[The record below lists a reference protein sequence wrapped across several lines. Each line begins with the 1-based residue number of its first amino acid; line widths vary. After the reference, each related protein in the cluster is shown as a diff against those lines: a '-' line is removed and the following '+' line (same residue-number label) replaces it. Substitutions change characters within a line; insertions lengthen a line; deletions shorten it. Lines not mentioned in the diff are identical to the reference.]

1 VTLEIDLHLPVLT
14 VLVVN
19 FPKPQSPLLDLRVI
33 VGSEQLL
40 AGLVKKFEE
49 HITEERS
56 VVWKSLEWFTNDL

>member
-1 VTLEIDLHLPVLT
+1 VYEFF
-14 VLVVN
+14 VVN

-49 HITEERS
+49 HITEEAS
-56 VVWKSLEWFTNDL
+56 ALWKSLEWFTNDL